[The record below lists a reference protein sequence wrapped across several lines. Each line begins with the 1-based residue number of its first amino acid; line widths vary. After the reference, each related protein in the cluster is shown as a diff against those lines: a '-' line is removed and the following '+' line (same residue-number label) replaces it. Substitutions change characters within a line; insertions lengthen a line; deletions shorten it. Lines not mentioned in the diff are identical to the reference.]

1 MIQRF
6 NLEQDFTIRWLIET
20 YQDLNLLVN
29 CLESLEVRR
38 PGQLQNLPNSVWP
51 RKDGVFTLPLSARL
65 LLSNEKQGNHKHSL
79 SAANQILAILAYMI
93 IHRQGFKTNYNKKRN
108 R

>member
-79 SAANQILAILAYMI
+79 SAANCSQSDTGYTGLYDNTQA
-93 IHRQGFKTNYNKKRN
+93 GFQN
-108 R
+108 